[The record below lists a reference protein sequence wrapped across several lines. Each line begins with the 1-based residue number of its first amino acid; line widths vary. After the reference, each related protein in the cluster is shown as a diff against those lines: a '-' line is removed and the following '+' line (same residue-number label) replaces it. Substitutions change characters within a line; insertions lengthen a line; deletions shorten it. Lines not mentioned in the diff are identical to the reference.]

1 MRSYLSKYVNRET
14 EQHLIDLICS
24 FCDTEWDSCVMKV
37 KVFIRKSREIGTVYA
52 EKYSKTNNKHFQ
64 VRRYLTQTLW
74 IGQVNVF
81 ADKALDL
88 LLAARFYSRLAGLGL
103 PITDL
108 IEKITYNN
116 FLLSSF

>member
-1 MRSYLSKYVNRET
+1 MRSVIAKYVNRET
-14 EQHLIDLICS
+14 EQCLIDVITS
-24 FCDTEWDSCVMKV
+24 FCDTQWDSCVIKL